1 MVIKLKDECGV
12 WIDNMQ
18 DIAAKFIF
26 DYKARFIANGRW
38 QNTNLDIN
46 IPKVITGTDNM
57 ELVKLPDLD
66 EVKQALFAIDPNKT
80 PGPNGFGA
88 GFF

>member
-1 MVIKLKDECGV
+1 
-12 WIDNMQ
+12 
-18 DIAAKFIF
+18 
-26 DYKARFIANGRW
+26 
-38 QNTNLDIN
+38 LDIN

-80 PGPNGFGA
+80 PRSDGFGA
-88 GFF
+88 GFFLSTIGQ